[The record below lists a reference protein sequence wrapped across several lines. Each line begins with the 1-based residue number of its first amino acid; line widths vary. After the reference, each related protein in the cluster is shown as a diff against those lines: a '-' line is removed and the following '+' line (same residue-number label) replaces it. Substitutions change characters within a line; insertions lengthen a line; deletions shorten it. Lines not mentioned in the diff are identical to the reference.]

1 MILKA
6 KPIVG
11 GKIYVVQKANRVE
24 VYTKKE
30 MIENEHRTWWN
41 KVKQWLRTHY

>member
-1 MILKA
+1 MKLKA

-11 GKIYVVQKANRVE
+11 GKVYVIHKGNRVE
-24 VYTKKE
+24 VLTKKE

-41 KVKQWLRTHY
+41 KTKEWLQNLK